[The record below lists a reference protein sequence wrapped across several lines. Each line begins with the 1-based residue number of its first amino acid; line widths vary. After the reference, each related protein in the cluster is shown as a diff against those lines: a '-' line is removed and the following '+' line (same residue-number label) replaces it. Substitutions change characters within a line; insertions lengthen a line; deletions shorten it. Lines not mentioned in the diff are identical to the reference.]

1 MFRTMR
7 RKNQILSQ
15 QENITILQKATSG
28 TLALLGDDNYTYA
41 IPLSYV
47 YHDNKIFFHCAK
59 TGHKIDAINKHNKVS
74 FCVIAQDTIV
84 PEKYTTYFKSVIV
97 FGTAHILENES
108 EKRNAIEI
116 FAEKYSPQQKEG
128 RLKEIDR
135 EFKQLCMI
143 ELNIEHISGKQAI
156 ELTKQN
162 KRQI

>member
-1 MFRTMR
+1 MR

-28 TLALLGDDNYTYA
+28 TLALLGDNNYTYA

-84 PEKYTTYFKSVIV
+84 PERYTTYFKSVIV
-97 FGTAHILENES
+97 FGTAHILENEL